1 MDKRD
6 DMKDVI
12 KITADINFE
21 IEELKW
27 KLRKLYEAKKDIDN
41 WIGKPKYDM
50 MRLILIP
57 KLKEETIE
65 HLRLIKYY
73 NNLLIDKDLNYN
85 EDDWYI

>member
-1 MDKRD
+1 
-6 DMKDVI
+6 MKDVI